1 MPNVQESANN
11 FLLQKKDIRSPKFDG
26 LGACGPQTAHNQNAK
41 GVCEVINIRT
51 KDNTNSEKGHGTSW
65 SIAFL
70 LKKGAPYWTYLGKG
84 YLKVWTL

>member
-51 KDNTNSEKGHGTSW
+51 KDNTNSEKGHGTS
-65 SIAFL
+65 
-70 LKKGAPYWTYLGKG
+70 
-84 YLKVWTL
+84 

>member
-1 MPNVQESANN
+1 VS
-11 FLLQKKDIRSPKFDG
+11 
-26 LGACGPQTAHNQNAK
+26 
-41 GVCEVINIRT
+41 EVINIRT
-51 KDNTNSEKGHGTSW
+51 KDNTNNEKGQGTSW